1 MAQIH
6 GARLKYFK
14 NFFAM
19 LEMALEIDKLLKY
32 EGNDECM
39 WEMA

>member
-6 GARLKYFK
+6 LARLNYFK

-19 LEMALEIDKLLKY
+19 LETALEIDKLLKY

-39 WEMA
+39 WEMD

>member
-6 GARLKYFK
+6 LARLKYFK

-19 LEMALEIDKLLKY
+19 LEMALEIDKGLKY
-32 EGNDECM
+32 VANDECM

>member
-19 LEMALEIDKLLKY
+19 LEMALQIDKQFKY
-32 EGNDECM
+32 VGSDDCM

>member
-6 GARLKYFK
+6 GARLQYFK
-14 NFFAM
+14 NVFTM
-19 LEMALEIDKLLKY
+19 LEMALEIDKRLKY
-32 EGNDECM
+32 VKNDECM